1 MAILCEDENQFSTL
15 VIISTQR
22 TNQTLLI
29 LSLSIL
35 LKTRESRGMTIVNM
49 LLIKFSDS
57 IKGLSFAF

>member
-1 MAILCEDENQFSTL
+1 MAILCKDENQFSTL

-35 LKTRESRGMTIVNM
+35 LKTTESRGMTIVN
-49 LLIKFSDS
+49 K
-57 IKGLSFAF
+57 

>member
-35 LKTRESRGMTIVNM
+35 LKTRESRGMTIANM
-49 LLIKFSDS
+49 
-57 IKGLSFAF
+57 